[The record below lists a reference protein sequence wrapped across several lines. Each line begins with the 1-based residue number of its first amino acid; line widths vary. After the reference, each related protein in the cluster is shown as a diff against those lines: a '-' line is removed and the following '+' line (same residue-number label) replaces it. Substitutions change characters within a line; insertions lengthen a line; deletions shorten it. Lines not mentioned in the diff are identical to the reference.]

1 MYSINSDKTD
11 ETVEILQKANN
22 NDSIASK
29 KNDKIIKML
38 RKANNHISWNLNQ
51 KSGFSNIVKEMRKKK
66 KKCIKQYKQK

>member
-29 KNDKIIKML
+29 KKKDKIIKML
-38 RKANNHISWNLNQ
+38 RKANNHIS
-51 KSGFSNIVKEMRKKK
+51 
-66 KKCIKQYKQK
+66 

>member
-29 KNDKIIKML
+29 KKTKLLRCYEKQIIIF
-38 RKANNHISWNLNQ
+38 HEI
-51 KSGFSNIVKEMRKKK
+51 
-66 KKCIKQYKQK
+66 

>member
-38 RKANNHISWNLNQ
+38 RKANNHIS
-51 KSGFSNIVKEMRKKK
+51 
-66 KKCIKQYKQK
+66 

>member
-1 MYSINSDKTD
+1 MYSINSDKAD

-38 RKANNHISWNLNQ
+38 RKANNHIS
-51 KSGFSNIVKEMRKKK
+51 
-66 KKCIKQYKQK
+66 

>member
-29 KNDKIIKML
+29 KKDKIIKML
-38 RKANNHISWNLNQ
+38 RKANNHIS
-51 KSGFSNIVKEMRKKK
+51 
-66 KKCIKQYKQK
+66 